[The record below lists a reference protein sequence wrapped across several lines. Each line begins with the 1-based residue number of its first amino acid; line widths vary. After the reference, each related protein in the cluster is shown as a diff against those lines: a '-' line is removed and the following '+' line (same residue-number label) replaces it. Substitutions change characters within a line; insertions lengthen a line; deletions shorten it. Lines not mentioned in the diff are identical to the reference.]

1 MKLTAASSEFLNVQ
15 VNKAL
20 KAANEQLGSRQ
31 SMMRRCGVFE
41 LIDGEYVGHVATMN
55 FKCKATIKPNPY
67 RTIGT
72 EPEWIV
78 LQAGAEIF
86 NSDIGFGWDKKTDGT
101 QTPYMQVHLD
111 DPTFTKTLQCVLIKG
126 PRNLYNLF
134 WDRIT
139 ISEEDVER
147 QIITEEMIPYIGVLR
162 PIDKVTDY
170 LIEIYPSL
178 QEIWDPD

>member
-1 MKLTAASSEFLNVQ
+1 MNLIAASEFLNVRE
-15 VNKAL
+15 NKQL

-31 SMMRRCGVFE
+31 SMLRRIGVFE
-41 LIDGEYVGHVATMN
+41 LIDGVYEGHIATMN
-55 FKCKATIKPNPY
+55 VRCKARIEPNPY

-78 LQAGAEIF
+78 LQSGAEIF
-86 NSDIGFGWDKKTDGT
+86 NSDIGFGWDKKTDGN

-111 DPTFTKTLQCVLIKG
+111 DPSFPKTLQCVLIKG
-126 PRNLYNLF
+126 HKNLYNLF

-139 ISEEDVER
+139 INEGDIER
-147 QIITEEMIPYIGVLR
+147 QVITEEMIPFVGVFR
-162 PIDKVTDY
+162 PIDKVTPY